1 MQKLSKP
8 NPINQLNLQ
17 FRSEFF
23 NITNLTMLIQSE
35 IQPESIKHFLPISLC
50 NVVYKVITKVLM
62 NRLKSCIA
70 KLVNL
75 FKASFVSGCQVVD
88 NIIITQEI
96 VHSIRRS
103 KARKGGMMFKL
114 DIEKAYDRV
123 NWELLMETL
132 EIFGFSFGIRKLIK
146 TCVTTST
153 LAVLWNDERTK
164 ELCLSRG
171 LRQGDPL
178 SPYLFVLYLERL
190 SMLVNAVVESK
201 CWQIFDVCRGA

>member
-1 MQKLSKP
+1 
-8 NPINQLNLQ
+8 
-17 FRSEFF
+17 
-23 NITNLTMLIQSE
+23 
-35 IQPESIKHFLPISLC
+35 
-50 NVVYKVITKVLM
+50 
-62 NRLKSCIA
+62 
-70 KLVNL
+70 
-75 FKASFVSGCQVVD
+75 
-88 NIIITQEI
+88 
-96 VHSIRRS
+96 
-103 KARKGGMMFKL
+103 MFKL

-201 CWQIFDVCRGA
+201 CWQIFDLCRGA